1 MEYRIEALDGSVR
14 WIRECSRATPQPD
27 GSVRVDG
34 IVTDVTDQR
43 ERADAAAYLEN
54 TLRATRGRLDSVL
67 AALDEYLYAWRF
79 PVHGDPVIDFE
90 SMPLAAFLGRE
101 VGSGAP
107 IEDWLEAVH
116 PDDRERASSD
126 VLAAQLAGQSGSVE
140 YRVRDGRGRT
150 RWVLD
155 SWRCRRD
162 PGGILAEGIC
172 SDVTD
177 RREAEDG
184 LAAALA
190 DARIA
195 YGELEEARLA
205 AEHASNTDP
214 LTGLANR
221 RSFQRSLESA
231 IAEAGAEPFGLLVLD
246 VDHFKRTNDTYG
258 HQAGDDV
265 LVGVVVCMRAA
276 LPPDAVV
283 ARWGGEEFMVIVH
296 GVHSRDALRALAE
309 NMRLGVRD
317 RPLATRRGA
326 LAVTISCGGALSSDG
341 RDDEE
346 LVHAADAA
354 MYRAKQMGRDRTV
367 LAGDVAAD
375 ALAA

>member
-1 MEYRIEALDGSVR
+1 
-14 WIRECSRATPQPD
+14 
-27 GSVRVDG
+27 
-34 IVTDVTDQR
+34 
-43 ERADAAAYLEN
+43 
-54 TLRATRGRLDSVL
+54 
-67 AALDEYLYAWRF
+67 
-79 PVHGDPVIDFE
+79 
-90 SMPLAAFLGRE
+90 
-101 VGSGAP
+101 
-107 IEDWLEAVH
+107 
-116 PDDRERASSD
+116 
-126 VLAAQLAGQSGSVE
+126 
-140 YRVRDGRGRT
+140 
-150 RWVLD
+150 
-155 SWRCRRD
+155 
-162 PGGILAEGIC
+162 
-172 SDVTD
+172 
-177 RREAEDG
+177 
-184 LAAALA
+184 
-190 DARIA
+190 
-195 YGELEEARLA
+195 
-205 AEHASNTDP
+205 
-214 LTGLANR
+214 
-221 RSFQRSLESA
+221 
-231 IAEAGAEPFGLLVLD
+231 VLD